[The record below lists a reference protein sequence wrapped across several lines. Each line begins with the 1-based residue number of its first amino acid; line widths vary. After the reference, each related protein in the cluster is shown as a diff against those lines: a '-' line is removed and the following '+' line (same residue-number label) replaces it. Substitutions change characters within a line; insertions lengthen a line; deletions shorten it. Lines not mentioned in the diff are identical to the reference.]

1 MEFQVS
7 ARKWRPQKFSEL
19 IGQEHIV
26 RTLRNAI
33 ELGKISHAYLFS
45 GTRGVGKTT
54 TARILAKALNCEQQ
68 KDNNP
73 CGICI
78 SCIEI
83 TKGNNLDVQEF
94 DGASN
99 RGIDEIRELREAVKY
114 PPNKG
119 KYRIY
124 IIDEV
129 HMLTREAFNA
139 LLKTLEEP
147 PSHVI
152 FIMAT
157 TDAHK
162 VPPTILSRTQR
173 FDFKHISINDISNY
187 LTKILKDE
195 NIQFDLQGLHLIA
208 QKASG
213 SLRDALSLID
223 QIIAYAKDILD
234 IKTIRDVL
242 GIIKENTFL
251 DIVKNLEQKN
261 NQGVIKQLTTIINEG
276 YSISDFIAGFNGYL
290 RNCMII
296 KTGEQEGINISDES
310 ARWVVSC
317 RFSTS
322 DFLRMLD
329 LSLQFESNLKFIQ
342 QQQISLESLF
352 IKLSMMDSS
361 VDIAKM
367 LQNNTE
373 NSAIKKET
381 IAITDQLNSEIKEKP
396 MEHQS
401 IPKKSVTQ
409 PVVSVVSKTQSE
421 QSEEITF
428 EDIKNSW
435 SDITSRLETTN
446 SKTAHFIEEAKLND
460 FDGKQLIIAM
470 TNNHRFHIKTLE
482 KDIDNIESVIKEK
495 LKQKIKVKF
504 IIKDK
509 SNNDIEN
516 KKNENSEHP
525 LFMKALEKFDGEI
538 IR

>member
-1 MEFQVS
+1 MSYQVLS
-7 ARKWRPQKFSEL
+7 LKLRPQLFDNVV
-19 IGQEHIV
+19 GQVHV
-26 RTLRNAI
+26 TRTLQNAI
-33 ELGKISHAYLFS
+33 DLDRVAHGYIFS
-45 GTRGVGKTT
+45 GPRGVGKTT